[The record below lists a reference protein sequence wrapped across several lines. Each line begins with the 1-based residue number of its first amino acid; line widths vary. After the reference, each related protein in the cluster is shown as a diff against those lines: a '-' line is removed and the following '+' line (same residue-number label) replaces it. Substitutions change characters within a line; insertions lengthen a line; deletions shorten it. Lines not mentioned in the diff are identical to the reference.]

1 MTLNNRLISN
11 QKVNNI
17 AAIEIVELHLCINTE
32 RNNI

>member
-1 MTLNNRLISN
+1 MMLKNRLVFN